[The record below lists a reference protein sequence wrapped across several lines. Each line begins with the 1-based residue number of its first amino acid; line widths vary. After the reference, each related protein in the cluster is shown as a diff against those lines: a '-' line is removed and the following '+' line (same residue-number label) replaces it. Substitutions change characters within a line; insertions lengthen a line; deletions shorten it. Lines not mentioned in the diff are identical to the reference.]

1 MLLQASQKP
10 SKELQ
15 QRQTAQTDSR
25 NRTPRNVSDGLCD
38 LTLAFHSLVFALL
51 AHFGL
56 GLDEATPCAV
66 DSV

>member
-10 SKELQ
+10 SEELQ
-15 QRQTAQTDSR
+15 HGQTAQADSR
-25 NRTPRNVSDGLCD
+25 NRTPRNVSDGLYD
-38 LTLAFHSLVFALL
+38 LTLAFHSLAFALL

-56 GLDEATPCAV
+56 VLDEAIPCAV